1 MLSNAFSEII
11 KKNPLLT
18 KRQEFELSKKA
29 KSGDLEARRK
39 LIESNYRLVIS
50 IAKKYHRKD
59 VDFDDLLQES
69 STGLLKAVDRFDPD
83 LGHKFSTYACWWIKQ
98 AALSYINE
106 QSGSIKVPTHSRML
120 NAKIRNKVIELEK
133 TKGKKPTIE
142 DVAVELGESVKKI
155 RYTLKANKPSISYDN
170 EDNEKITSIKNKLPD
185 ESSFANP
192 AEALEKKELMQIIKR
207 NLLLLTSKEE
217 KIIRLR
223 FGIEEDIKDVENFP
237 VTEEM
242 KRYLKWKTTK
252 NMLLQMII
260 MV

>member
-1 MLSNAFSEII
+1 MTLLNSAFSEII

-18 KRQEFELSKKA
+18 RKQEFELSKKA
-29 KSGDLEARRK
+29 KSGDLKARKK

-59 VDFDDLLQES
+59 IDFNDLLQES

-120 NAKIRNKVIELEK
+120 NSRIKTKLSELERIN
-133 TKGKKPTIE
+133 GKKPTLE
-142 DVAVELGESVKKI
+142 EVADSLGESINKI
-155 RYTLKANKPSISYDN
+155 KYTLKANKPSISYDN
-170 EDNEKITSIKNKLPD
+170 EDNEKVTSIKNKIPD
-185 ESSFANP
+185 SSAFSNP
-192 AEALEKKELMQIIKR
+192 EHALERKELMTIIKK
-207 NLLLLTSKEE
+207 NLRLLSSKEE

-223 FGIEEDIKDVENFP
+223 FGIEESNSDIEEFP
-237 VTEEM
+237 VTSYM
-242 KRYLKWKTTK
+242 KEYLK
-252 NMLLQMII
+252 
-260 MV
+260 